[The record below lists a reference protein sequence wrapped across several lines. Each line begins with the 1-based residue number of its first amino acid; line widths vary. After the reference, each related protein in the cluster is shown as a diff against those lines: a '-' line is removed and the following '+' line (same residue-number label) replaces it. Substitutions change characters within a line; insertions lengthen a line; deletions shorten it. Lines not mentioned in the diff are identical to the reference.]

1 MGSGTC
7 TRLGPFMLWDRGARE
22 GGASSRLALMGSPY
36 VERGHERDRRPARAR
51 HGRTTGHPVRPREEP
66 LGCSSRSL
74 GAFSGPEIPNAL
86 ITLRMLT
93 ISPAVDRAGLCA
105 MRDGRWV
112 GYVQIL

>member
-7 TRLGPFMLWDRGARE
+7 TRVGPFMLWDKGARE
-22 GGASSRLALMGSPY
+22 GGASLTLALMGSPY
-36 VERGHERDRRPARAR
+36 VERGHERDRRPACAG
-51 HGRTTGHPVRPREEP
+51 HGRTTGRPVRPREEP

-74 GAFSGPEIPNAL
+74 GAFSGLEILNAL

-105 MRDGRWV
+105 
-112 GYVQIL
+112 